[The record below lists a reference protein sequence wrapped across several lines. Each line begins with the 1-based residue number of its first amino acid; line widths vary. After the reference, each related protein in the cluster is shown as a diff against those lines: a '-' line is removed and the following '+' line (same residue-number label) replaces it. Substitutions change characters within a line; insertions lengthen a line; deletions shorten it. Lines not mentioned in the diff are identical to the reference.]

1 MWFSTKYDKLNE
13 GVTVYDVFSTAL
25 AEHGYSAVGG
35 SFVTGIVRP
44 DGSMLSQK
52 DRGEYS
58 GWMYAVNG
66 AIPNIVMTQYYLKNG
81 DNIVF
86 FYTDDYTKLTG
97 MSTSYTPDDVIK
109 LIDAIG
115 TVTKDSADKITA
127 ARKAYDSLSQA
138 DKGRVSNRNTLFEAE
153 RAYAAII
160 KNNQKKLDIY
170 TITGDYIEKDDD
182 EKLAAFGSEW
192 LVIGLARSGRDIPGE
207 YYKAIEKYVDEHID
221 GSGRLDVKRSS
232 DNSRLILALTA
243 LLLTGCAGSPGQS
256 AAALAPAESDRV
268 VIYTSHKE
276 EVYGPIVK
284 EFEARTGIW
293 AEVVTGGTNELL
305 ARIAGEAN
313 APVCNVIFGGGVES
327 LTAYERYFQPYACA
341 EADLI
346 RPGLRPA
353 DDLWTPF
360 SSLPVVLIYNTKL
373 VSPGELTGWESLL
386 SGRWSGSIAL
396 ADPTVSGSSY
406 TAAATMLCAIPG
418 DDWDQ
423 LDRLAVQLE
432 GRVLPDSGD
441 VVAAV
446 AGGSCRVGV
455 TLEETALKRQAQG
468 ADIAIV
474 YPEEGTSAVPDGSA
488 LIAGA
493 PHPDNARAFLDFAQ
507 SRDVQE
513 LVVSQFSRRSVRTD
527 VSDGDALPPADELH
541 AADAQHLPPFA
552 DPQRGG
558 RRRDAA

>member
-1 MWFSTKYDKLNE
+1 MRAVIFDLDGVLVRTDQAHDKAWR
-13 GVTVYDVFSTAL
+13 AL
-25 AEHGYSAVGG
+25 AVRLGIPFDGRAAARLRGVSRMEALDIVLEGCGR
-35 SFVTGIVRP
+35 SFTPAEKEALAAEKNERYRALIAEMTPADVAP
-44 DGSMLSQK
+44 D
-52 DRGEYS
+52 
-58 GWMYAVNG
+58 
-66 AIPNIVMTQYYLKNG
+66 T
-81 DNIVF
+81 
-86 FYTDDYTKLTG
+86 
-97 MSTSYTPDDVIK
+97 
-109 LIDAIG
+109 
-115 TVTKDSADKITA
+115 TVTLKALRERGLLLAVASSSKN
-127 ARKAYDSLSQA
+127 ARFIL
-138 DKGRVSNRNTLFEAE
+138 E
-153 RAYAAII
+153 R
-160 KNNQKKLDIY
+160 
-170 TITGDYIEKDDD
+170 TGLTPYFHAVVDGTQI
-182 EKLAAFGSEW
+182 
-192 LVIGLARSGRDIPGE
+192 ARSKPDPE
-207 YYKAIEKYVDEHID
+207 VFLKAAQ
-221 GSGRLDVKRSS
+221 
-232 DNSRLILALTA
+232 AL
-243 LLLTGCAGSPGQS
+243 GVSP
-256 AAALAPAESDRV
+256 AD
-268 VIYTSHKE
+268 
-276 EVYGPIVK
+276 
-284 EFEARTGIW
+284 
-293 AEVVTGGTNELL
+293 
-305 ARIAGEAN
+305 
-313 APVCNVIFGGGVES
+313 APVCDVIFGGGVES

-406 TAAATMLCAIPG
+406 TAAATMLCALPG

-527 VSDGDALPPADELH
+527 VSDGDALPPADELALIDYPVRW
-541 AADAQHLPPFA
+541 AAELKDAFSARWPELL
-552 DPQRGG
+552 RE
-558 RRRDAA
+558 DAPS

>member
-1 MWFSTKYDKLNE
+1 M
-13 GVTVYDVFSTAL
+13 
-25 AEHGYSAVGG
+25 
-35 SFVTGIVRP
+35 
-44 DGSMLSQK
+44 
-52 DRGEYS
+52 
-58 GWMYAVNG
+58 
-66 AIPNIVMTQYYLKNG
+66 
-81 DNIVF
+81 
-86 FYTDDYTKLTG
+86 
-97 MSTSYTPDDVIK
+97 
-109 LIDAIG
+109 
-115 TVTKDSADKITA
+115 
-127 ARKAYDSLSQA
+127 
-138 DKGRVSNRNTLFEAE
+138 GRRC
-153 RAYAAII
+153 
-160 KNNQKKLDIY
+160 
-170 TITGDYIEKDDD
+170 
-182 EKLAAFGSEW
+182 
-192 LVIGLARSGRDIPGE
+192 
-207 YYKAIEKYVDEHID
+207 
-221 GSGRLDVKRSS
+221 
-232 DNSRLILALTA
+232 LILALTA

-305 ARIAGEAN
+305 ARIAGEA
-313 APVCNVIFGGGVES
+313 
-327 LTAYERYFQPYACA
+327 
-341 EADLI
+341 DLI

-406 TAAATMLCAIPG
+406 TAAATMLCALPG

-527 VSDGDALPPADELH
+527 VSDGDALPPADELALIDYPVRW
-541 AADAQHLPPFA
+541 AAELKDAFSARWPELL
-552 DPQRGG
+552 RE
-558 RRRDAA
+558 DAPS

>member
-1 MWFSTKYDKLNE
+1 M
-13 GVTVYDVFSTAL
+13 
-25 AEHGYSAVGG
+25 
-35 SFVTGIVRP
+35 
-44 DGSMLSQK
+44 
-52 DRGEYS
+52 
-58 GWMYAVNG
+58 
-66 AIPNIVMTQYYLKNG
+66 
-81 DNIVF
+81 
-86 FYTDDYTKLTG
+86 
-97 MSTSYTPDDVIK
+97 
-109 LIDAIG
+109 
-115 TVTKDSADKITA
+115 
-127 ARKAYDSLSQA
+127 
-138 DKGRVSNRNTLFEAE
+138 GRRC
-153 RAYAAII
+153 
-160 KNNQKKLDIY
+160 
-170 TITGDYIEKDDD
+170 
-182 EKLAAFGSEW
+182 
-192 LVIGLARSGRDIPGE
+192 
-207 YYKAIEKYVDEHID
+207 
-221 GSGRLDVKRSS
+221 
-232 DNSRLILALTA
+232 LILALTA

-305 ARIAGEAN
+305 ARIAGEAD
-313 APVCNVIFGGGVES
+313 APVCDVIFGGGVES
-327 LTAYERYFQPYACA
+327 LTAYERYFQPYACT

-406 TAAATMLCAIPG
+406 TAAATMLCALPG

-493 PHPDNARAFLDFAQ
+493 PHPDNAWAFLDFAQ

-527 VSDGDALPPADELH
+527 VSDGDALPPADELALIDYPVRW
-541 AADAQHLPPFA
+541 AAELKDAFSARWPELL
-552 DPQRGG
+552 RE
-558 RRRDAA
+558 DAPS

>member
-1 MWFSTKYDKLNE
+1 MDK
-13 GVTVYDVFSTAL
+13 
-25 AEHGYSAVGG
+25 
-35 SFVTGIVRP
+35 RC
-44 DGSMLSQK
+44 
-52 DRGEYS
+52 
-58 GWMYAVNG
+58 
-66 AIPNIVMTQYYLKNG
+66 
-81 DNIVF
+81 
-86 FYTDDYTKLTG
+86 
-97 MSTSYTPDDVIK
+97 
-109 LIDAIG
+109 
-115 TVTKDSADKITA
+115 
-127 ARKAYDSLSQA
+127 
-138 DKGRVSNRNTLFEAE
+138 
-153 RAYAAII
+153 
-160 KNNQKKLDIY
+160 
-170 TITGDYIEKDDD
+170 
-182 EKLAAFGSEW
+182 
-192 LVIGLARSGRDIPGE
+192 
-207 YYKAIEKYVDEHID
+207 
-221 GSGRLDVKRSS
+221 
-232 DNSRLILALTA
+232 LILALTA

-313 APVCNVIFGGGVES
+313 APVCDVIFGGGVES

-346 RPGLRPA
+346 RPGLRPS

-406 TAAATMLCAIPG
+406 TAAATMLCALPG

-527 VSDGDALPPADELH
+527 VSDGDALPPADELALIDYPVRW
-541 AADAQHLPPFA
+541 AAELKDTFSARWPELLREDAPS
-552 DPQRGG
+552 
-558 RRRDAA
+558 

>member
-1 MWFSTKYDKLNE
+1 M
-13 GVTVYDVFSTAL
+13 
-25 AEHGYSAVGG
+25 
-35 SFVTGIVRP
+35 
-44 DGSMLSQK
+44 
-52 DRGEYS
+52 
-58 GWMYAVNG
+58 
-66 AIPNIVMTQYYLKNG
+66 
-81 DNIVF
+81 
-86 FYTDDYTKLTG
+86 
-97 MSTSYTPDDVIK
+97 
-109 LIDAIG
+109 
-115 TVTKDSADKITA
+115 
-127 ARKAYDSLSQA
+127 
-138 DKGRVSNRNTLFEAE
+138 GRRC
-153 RAYAAII
+153 
-160 KNNQKKLDIY
+160 
-170 TITGDYIEKDDD
+170 
-182 EKLAAFGSEW
+182 
-192 LVIGLARSGRDIPGE
+192 
-207 YYKAIEKYVDEHID
+207 
-221 GSGRLDVKRSS
+221 
-232 DNSRLILALTA
+232 LILALTA

-284 EFEARTGIW
+284 EFEARTGI
-293 AEVVTGGTNELL
+293 
-305 ARIAGEAN
+305 
-313 APVCNVIFGGGVES
+313 
-327 LTAYERYFQPYACA
+327 CA

-527 VSDGDALPPADELH
+527 VSDGDALPPADELALIDYPVRW
-541 AADAQHLPPFA
+541 AAELKDAFSARWPELL
-552 DPQRGG
+552 RE
-558 RRRDAA
+558 DAPS

>member
-1 MWFSTKYDKLNE
+1 MRAVIFDLDGVLVRTDQAHDKAWR
-13 GVTVYDVFSTAL
+13 AL
-25 AEHGYSAVGG
+25 AVRLGIPFDGRAAARLRGVSRMEALDIVLEGCGR
-35 SFVTGIVRP
+35 SFTPAEKEALAAEKNERYRALIAEMTPADVAP
-44 DGSMLSQK
+44 D
-52 DRGEYS
+52 
-58 GWMYAVNG
+58 
-66 AIPNIVMTQYYLKNG
+66 T
-81 DNIVF
+81 
-86 FYTDDYTKLTG
+86 
-97 MSTSYTPDDVIK
+97 
-109 LIDAIG
+109 
-115 TVTKDSADKITA
+115 TVTLKALRERGLLLAVASSSKNARFILERTGLTPYFHAVVDGTQIARSKPDPEVFLKAAQALGVSPAEALVVEDAAAGVRA
-127 ARKAYDSLSQA
+127 ARCGGGPCGPRDPVPA
-138 DKGRVSNRNTLFEAE
+138 G
-153 RAYAAII
+153 
-160 KNNQKKLDIY
+160 
-170 TITGDYIEKDDD
+170 
-182 EKLAAFGSEW
+182 AFGA
-192 LVIGLARSGRDIPGE
+192 GLTAQSNPKGGR
-207 YYKAIEKYVDEHID
+207 AM
-221 GSGRLDVKRSS
+221 GRRC
-232 DNSRLILALTA
+232 LILALTA

-305 ARIAGEAN
+305 ARIAGEAD
-313 APVCNVIFGGGVES
+313 APVCDVIFGGGVES

-406 TAAATMLCAIPG
+406 TAAATMLCALPG

-527 VSDGDALPPADELH
+527 VSDGDALPPADELALIDYPVRW
-541 AADAQHLPPFA
+541 AAELKDAFSARWPELL
-552 DPQRGG
+552 RE
-558 RRRDAA
+558 DAPS

>member
-1 MWFSTKYDKLNE
+1 M
-13 GVTVYDVFSTAL
+13 
-25 AEHGYSAVGG
+25 
-35 SFVTGIVRP
+35 
-44 DGSMLSQK
+44 
-52 DRGEYS
+52 
-58 GWMYAVNG
+58 
-66 AIPNIVMTQYYLKNG
+66 
-81 DNIVF
+81 
-86 FYTDDYTKLTG
+86 
-97 MSTSYTPDDVIK
+97 
-109 LIDAIG
+109 
-115 TVTKDSADKITA
+115 
-127 ARKAYDSLSQA
+127 
-138 DKGRVSNRNTLFEAE
+138 GRRC
-153 RAYAAII
+153 
-160 KNNQKKLDIY
+160 
-170 TITGDYIEKDDD
+170 
-182 EKLAAFGSEW
+182 
-192 LVIGLARSGRDIPGE
+192 
-207 YYKAIEKYVDEHID
+207 
-221 GSGRLDVKRSS
+221 
-232 DNSRLILALTA
+232 LILALTA
-243 LLLTGCAGSPGQS
+243 LLLTGCAGSPDQS

-305 ARIAGEAN
+305 ARIAGEAD
-313 APVCNVIFGGGVES
+313 APVCDVIFGGGVES

-406 TAAATMLCAIPG
+406 TAAATMLCALPG
-418 DDWDQ
+418 DDWDL

-527 VSDGDALPPADELH
+527 VSDGDALPPADELALIDYPVRW
-541 AADAQHLPPFA
+541 AAELKDTFSARWPELLQEDAPS
-552 DPQRGG
+552 
-558 RRRDAA
+558 

>member
-1 MWFSTKYDKLNE
+1 M
-13 GVTVYDVFSTAL
+13 
-25 AEHGYSAVGG
+25 
-35 SFVTGIVRP
+35 
-44 DGSMLSQK
+44 
-52 DRGEYS
+52 
-58 GWMYAVNG
+58 
-66 AIPNIVMTQYYLKNG
+66 
-81 DNIVF
+81 
-86 FYTDDYTKLTG
+86 
-97 MSTSYTPDDVIK
+97 
-109 LIDAIG
+109 
-115 TVTKDSADKITA
+115 
-127 ARKAYDSLSQA
+127 
-138 DKGRVSNRNTLFEAE
+138 GRRC
-153 RAYAAII
+153 
-160 KNNQKKLDIY
+160 
-170 TITGDYIEKDDD
+170 
-182 EKLAAFGSEW
+182 
-192 LVIGLARSGRDIPGE
+192 
-207 YYKAIEKYVDEHID
+207 
-221 GSGRLDVKRSS
+221 
-232 DNSRLILALTA
+232 LILALTA

-256 AAALAPAESDRV
+256 AATLAPAESDRV

-305 ARIAGEAN
+305 ARIAGEAD
-313 APVCNVIFGGGVES
+313 APVCDVIFGGGVES

-432 GRVLPDSGD
+432 
-441 VVAAV
+441 
-446 AGGSCRVGV
+446 
-455 TLEETALKRQAQG
+455 ETALKRQAQG

-507 SRDVQE
+507 SRDVQK

-527 VSDGDALPPADELH
+527 VSDGDALPPADELALIDYPVRW
-541 AADAQHLPPFA
+541 AAELKDAFSARWPELL
-552 DPQRGG
+552 RE
-558 RRRDAA
+558 DAPS

>member
-1 MWFSTKYDKLNE
+1 MRAVIFDLDGVLVRTDQAHDKAWR
-13 GVTVYDVFSTAL
+13 AL
-25 AEHGYSAVGG
+25 AGRLGIPFDGRAAARLRGVSRMEALDIVLEGCGR
-35 SFVTGIVRP
+35 SFTPAEKEALAAEKNERYRALIAEMTPADVAP
-44 DGSMLSQK
+44 D
-52 DRGEYS
+52 
-58 GWMYAVNG
+58 
-66 AIPNIVMTQYYLKNG
+66 T
-81 DNIVF
+81 
-86 FYTDDYTKLTG
+86 
-97 MSTSYTPDDVIK
+97 
-109 LIDAIG
+109 
-115 TVTKDSADKITA
+115 TVTLKALRERGLLLAVASSSKNARFILERTGLTPYFHAVVDGTQIARSKPDPEVFLKA
-127 ARKAYDSLSQA
+127 AQA
-138 DKGRVSNRNTLFEAE
+138 LGVSPAEALVVE
-153 RAYAAII
+153 DAAAGVRGGPCGPR
-160 KNNQKKLDIY
+160 DPVPA
-170 TITGDYIEKDDD
+170 G
-182 EKLAAFGSEW
+182 AFGA
-192 LVIGLARSGRDIPGE
+192 GLTAQSNPKGGR
-207 YYKAIEKYVDEHID
+207 AM
-221 GSGRLDVKRSS
+221 GRRC
-232 DNSRLILALTA
+232 LILALTA

-305 ARIAGEAN
+305 ARIAGEAD
-313 APVCNVIFGGGVES
+313 APVCDVIFGGGVES

-396 ADPTVSGSSY
+396 ANPTVSGSSY
-406 TAAATMLCAIPG
+406 TAAATMLCALPG

-527 VSDGDALPPADELH
+527 VSDGDALPPADELALIDYPVRW
-541 AADAQHLPPFA
+541 AAELKDAFSARWPELL
-552 DPQRGG
+552 RE
-558 RRRDAA
+558 DAPS

>member
-1 MWFSTKYDKLNE
+1 M
-13 GVTVYDVFSTAL
+13 
-25 AEHGYSAVGG
+25 
-35 SFVTGIVRP
+35 
-44 DGSMLSQK
+44 
-52 DRGEYS
+52 
-58 GWMYAVNG
+58 
-66 AIPNIVMTQYYLKNG
+66 
-81 DNIVF
+81 
-86 FYTDDYTKLTG
+86 
-97 MSTSYTPDDVIK
+97 
-109 LIDAIG
+109 
-115 TVTKDSADKITA
+115 
-127 ARKAYDSLSQA
+127 
-138 DKGRVSNRNTLFEAE
+138 GRRC
-153 RAYAAII
+153 
-160 KNNQKKLDIY
+160 
-170 TITGDYIEKDDD
+170 
-182 EKLAAFGSEW
+182 
-192 LVIGLARSGRDIPGE
+192 
-207 YYKAIEKYVDEHID
+207 
-221 GSGRLDVKRSS
+221 
-232 DNSRLILALTA
+232 LILALTA

-256 AAALAPAESDRV
+256 AATLAPAESDRV

-305 ARIAGEAN
+305 ARIAGEAD
-313 APVCNVIFGGGVES
+313 APVCDVIFGGGVES

-396 ADPTVSGSSY
+396 ADPAVSGSSY
-406 TAAATMLCAIPG
+406 TAAATMLCALPG

-513 LVVSQFSRRSVRTD
+513 LVVSSRRSVRTD
-527 VSDGDALPPADELH
+527 VSDGDALPPADELALIDYPVRW
-541 AADAQHLPPFA
+541 AAELKDAFSARWPELLREEA
-552 DPQRGG
+552 LS
-558 RRRDAA
+558 

>member
-1 MWFSTKYDKLNE
+1 MGRRCLIL
-13 GVTVYDVFSTAL
+13 GRTAL
-25 AEHGYSAVGG
+25 V
-35 SFVTGIVRP
+35 
-44 DGSMLSQK
+44 
-52 DRGEYS
+52 
-58 GWMYAVNG
+58 
-66 AIPNIVMTQYYLKNG
+66 
-81 DNIVF
+81 
-86 FYTDDYTKLTG
+86 
-97 MSTSYTPDDVIK
+97 
-109 LIDAIG
+109 
-115 TVTKDSADKITA
+115 
-127 ARKAYDSLSQA
+127 
-138 DKGRVSNRNTLFEAE
+138 
-153 RAYAAII
+153 
-160 KNNQKKLDIY
+160 
-170 TITGDYIEKDDD
+170 
-182 EKLAAFGSEW
+182 
-192 LVIGLARSGRDIPGE
+192 
-207 YYKAIEKYVDEHID
+207 
-221 GSGRLDVKRSS
+221 
-232 DNSRLILALTA
+232 
-243 LLLTGCAGSPGQS
+243 LTGCAGAPGQS
-256 AAALAPAESDRV
+256 AATLFFNDTATTE
-268 VIYTSHKE
+268 IYTSHKE

-305 ARIAGEAN
+305 ARIAGEAD
-313 APVCNVIFGGGVES
+313 APVCDVIFGGGVES

-373 VSPGELTGWESLL
+373 VSHGELTGWESLL

-406 TAAATMLCAIPG
+406 TAAATMLCALPG

-474 YPEEGTSAVPDGSA
+474 YPE
-488 LIAGA
+488 
-493 PHPDNARAFLDFAQ
+493 DNARAFLDFAQ

-527 VSDGDALPPADELH
+527 VSDGDALPPADELALIDYPVRW
-541 AADAQHLPPFA
+541 AAELKDAFSARWPELL
-552 DPQRGG
+552 RE
-558 RRRDAA
+558 DAPS

>member
-1 MWFSTKYDKLNE
+1 MRAVIFDLDGVLVRTDQAHDKAWR
-13 GVTVYDVFSTAL
+13 AL
-25 AEHGYSAVGG
+25 AGRLGIPFDGRAAARLRGVSRMEALDIVLEGCGR
-35 SFVTGIVRP
+35 SFTPAEKEALAAEKNERYRALIAEMTPADVAP
-44 DGSMLSQK
+44 D
-52 DRGEYS
+52 
-58 GWMYAVNG
+58 
-66 AIPNIVMTQYYLKNG
+66 T
-81 DNIVF
+81 
-86 FYTDDYTKLTG
+86 
-97 MSTSYTPDDVIK
+97 
-109 LIDAIG
+109 
-115 TVTKDSADKITA
+115 TVTLKALRERGLLLAVASSSKN
-127 ARKAYDSLSQA
+127 ARFIL
-138 DKGRVSNRNTLFEAE
+138 E
-153 RAYAAII
+153 R
-160 KNNQKKLDIY
+160 
-170 TITGDYIEKDDD
+170 TGLTPYFHAVVDGTQI
-182 EKLAAFGSEW
+182 
-192 LVIGLARSGRDIPGE
+192 ARSKPDPEVFLKAAQALGVSPAEALVVEDAAAGVRAAHCGGFSSAALGPAAGGPCGPRNPVPAGDFGAGLTAQSNPKGGR
-207 YYKAIEKYVDEHID
+207 AM
-221 GSGRLDVKRSS
+221 GRRC
-232 DNSRLILALTA
+232 LILALTA

-256 AAALAPAESDRV
+256 AATLAPAESDRV

-305 ARIAGEAN
+305 ARIAGEAD
-313 APVCNVIFGGGVES
+313 APVCDVIFGGGVES

-396 ADPTVSGSSY
+396 ADPAVSGSSY
-406 TAAATMLCAIPG
+406 TAAATMLCALPG

-527 VSDGDALPPADELH
+527 VSDGDALPPADELALIDYPVRW
-541 AADAQHLPPFA
+541 AAELKDAFSARWPELLREEA
-552 DPQRGG
+552 LS
-558 RRRDAA
+558 

>member
-1 MWFSTKYDKLNE
+1 M
-13 GVTVYDVFSTAL
+13 
-25 AEHGYSAVGG
+25 
-35 SFVTGIVRP
+35 
-44 DGSMLSQK
+44 
-52 DRGEYS
+52 
-58 GWMYAVNG
+58 
-66 AIPNIVMTQYYLKNG
+66 
-81 DNIVF
+81 
-86 FYTDDYTKLTG
+86 
-97 MSTSYTPDDVIK
+97 
-109 LIDAIG
+109 
-115 TVTKDSADKITA
+115 
-127 ARKAYDSLSQA
+127 
-138 DKGRVSNRNTLFEAE
+138 GRRC
-153 RAYAAII
+153 
-160 KNNQKKLDIY
+160 
-170 TITGDYIEKDDD
+170 
-182 EKLAAFGSEW
+182 
-192 LVIGLARSGRDIPGE
+192 
-207 YYKAIEKYVDEHID
+207 
-221 GSGRLDVKRSS
+221 
-232 DNSRLILALTA
+232 LILALTA

-305 ARIAGEAN
+305 ARIAGEAD
-313 APVCNVIFGGGVES
+313 APVCDVIFGGGVES

-406 TAAATMLCAIPG
+406 TAAATMLCALPG

-432 GRVLPDSGD
+432 
-441 VVAAV
+441 
-446 AGGSCRVGV
+446 
-455 TLEETALKRQAQG
+455 
-468 ADIAIV
+468 
-474 YPEEGTSAVPDGSA
+474 GSA

-527 VSDGDALPPADELH
+527 VSDGDALPPADELALIDYPVRW
-541 AADAQHLPPFA
+541 AAELKDAFSARWPELL
-552 DPQRGG
+552 RE
-558 RRRDAA
+558 DAPS

>member
-1 MWFSTKYDKLNE
+1 M
-13 GVTVYDVFSTAL
+13 
-25 AEHGYSAVGG
+25 
-35 SFVTGIVRP
+35 
-44 DGSMLSQK
+44 
-52 DRGEYS
+52 
-58 GWMYAVNG
+58 
-66 AIPNIVMTQYYLKNG
+66 
-81 DNIVF
+81 
-86 FYTDDYTKLTG
+86 
-97 MSTSYTPDDVIK
+97 
-109 LIDAIG
+109 
-115 TVTKDSADKITA
+115 
-127 ARKAYDSLSQA
+127 
-138 DKGRVSNRNTLFEAE
+138 GRRC
-153 RAYAAII
+153 
-160 KNNQKKLDIY
+160 
-170 TITGDYIEKDDD
+170 
-182 EKLAAFGSEW
+182 
-192 LVIGLARSGRDIPGE
+192 
-207 YYKAIEKYVDEHID
+207 
-221 GSGRLDVKRSS
+221 
-232 DNSRLILALTA
+232 LILALTA

-305 ARIAGEAN
+305 ARIAGEAD
-313 APVCNVIFGGGVES
+313 APVCDVIFGGGVES

-406 TAAATMLCAIPG
+406 TAAATMLCALPG

-432 GRVLPDSGD
+432 GRVLPDSG
-441 VVAAV
+441 
-446 AGGSCRVGV
+446 
-455 TLEETALKRQAQG
+455 
-468 ADIAIV
+468 
-474 YPEEGTSAVPDGSA
+474 A

-527 VSDGDALPPADELH
+527 VSDGDALPPADELALIDYPVRW
-541 AADAQHLPPFA
+541 AAELKDAFSARWPELL
-552 DPQRGG
+552 RE
-558 RRRDAA
+558 DAPS

>member
-1 MWFSTKYDKLNE
+1 M
-13 GVTVYDVFSTAL
+13 
-25 AEHGYSAVGG
+25 
-35 SFVTGIVRP
+35 
-44 DGSMLSQK
+44 
-52 DRGEYS
+52 
-58 GWMYAVNG
+58 
-66 AIPNIVMTQYYLKNG
+66 
-81 DNIVF
+81 
-86 FYTDDYTKLTG
+86 
-97 MSTSYTPDDVIK
+97 
-109 LIDAIG
+109 
-115 TVTKDSADKITA
+115 
-127 ARKAYDSLSQA
+127 
-138 DKGRVSNRNTLFEAE
+138 GRRC
-153 RAYAAII
+153 
-160 KNNQKKLDIY
+160 
-170 TITGDYIEKDDD
+170 
-182 EKLAAFGSEW
+182 
-192 LVIGLARSGRDIPGE
+192 
-207 YYKAIEKYVDEHID
+207 
-221 GSGRLDVKRSS
+221 
-232 DNSRLILALTA
+232 LILALTA

-256 AAALAPAESDRV
+256 AATLAPAESDRV

-305 ARIAGEAN
+305 ARIAGEAD
-313 APVCNVIFGGGVES
+313 APVCDVIFGGGVES

-396 ADPTVSGSSY
+396 ADPVVSGSSY
-406 TAAATMLCAIPG
+406 TAAATMLCA
-418 DDWDQ
+418 
-423 LDRLAVQLE
+423 
-432 GRVLPDSGD
+432 LPGD

-527 VSDGDALPPADELH
+527 VSDGDALPPADELALIDYPVRW
-541 AADAQHLPPFA
+541 AAELKDAFSARWPELL
-552 DPQRGG
+552 RE
-558 RRRDAA
+558 DAPS

>member
-1 MWFSTKYDKLNE
+1 MRAVIFDLDGVLVRTDQAHDKAWR
-13 GVTVYDVFSTAL
+13 AL
-25 AEHGYSAVGG
+25 AGRL
-35 SFVTGIVRP
+35 GIP
-44 DGSMLSQK
+44 FDG
-52 DRGEYS
+52 R
-58 GWMYAVNG
+58 A
-66 AIPNIVMTQYYLKNG
+66 
-81 DNIVF
+81 
-86 FYTDDYTKLTG
+86 
-97 MSTSYTPDDVIK
+97 
-109 LIDAIG
+109 
-115 TVTKDSADKITA
+115 A
-127 ARKAYDSLSQA
+127 ARLR
-138 DKGRVSNRNTLFEAE
+138 GVSRMEA
-153 RAYAAII
+153 
-160 KNNQKKLDIY
+160 LDIVLEGCGRSF
-170 TITGDYIEKDDD
+170 TPVEK
-182 EKLAAFGSEW
+182 EALAA
-192 LVIGLARSGRDIPGE
+192 
-207 YYKAIEKYVDEHID
+207 EK
-221 GSGRLDVKRSS
+221 
-232 DNSRLILALTA
+232 N
-243 LLLTGCAGSPGQS
+243 
-256 AAALAPAESDRV
+256 
-268 VIYTSHKE
+268 
-276 EVYGPIVK
+276 
-284 EFEARTGIW
+284 
-293 AEVVTGGTNELL
+293 
-305 ARIAGEAN
+305 
-313 APVCNVIFGGGVES
+313 
-327 LTAYERYFQPYACA
+327 ERYRALIA
-341 EADLI
+341 EMT
-346 RPGLRPA
+346 PA

-406 TAAATMLCAIPG
+406 TAAATMLCALPG

-527 VSDGDALPPADELH
+527 VSDGDALPPADELALIDYPVRW
-541 AADAQHLPPFA
+541 AAELKDAFSARWPELL
-552 DPQRGG
+552 RE
-558 RRRDAA
+558 DAPS

>member
-1 MWFSTKYDKLNE
+1 M
-13 GVTVYDVFSTAL
+13 
-25 AEHGYSAVGG
+25 
-35 SFVTGIVRP
+35 
-44 DGSMLSQK
+44 
-52 DRGEYS
+52 
-58 GWMYAVNG
+58 
-66 AIPNIVMTQYYLKNG
+66 
-81 DNIVF
+81 
-86 FYTDDYTKLTG
+86 
-97 MSTSYTPDDVIK
+97 
-109 LIDAIG
+109 
-115 TVTKDSADKITA
+115 
-127 ARKAYDSLSQA
+127 
-138 DKGRVSNRNTLFEAE
+138 GRRC
-153 RAYAAII
+153 
-160 KNNQKKLDIY
+160 
-170 TITGDYIEKDDD
+170 
-182 EKLAAFGSEW
+182 
-192 LVIGLARSGRDIPGE
+192 
-207 YYKAIEKYVDEHID
+207 
-221 GSGRLDVKRSS
+221 
-232 DNSRLILALTA
+232 LILALTA

-305 ARIAGEAN
+305 ARIAGEAD
-313 APVCNVIFGGGVES
+313 APVCDVIFGGGVES

-396 ADPTVSGSSY
+396 ANPTVSGSSY
-406 TAAATMLCAIPG
+406 TAAATMLCALPG

-432 GRVLPDSGD
+432 GRVL
-441 VVAAV
+441 
-446 AGGSCRVGV
+446 
-455 TLEETALKRQAQG
+455 
-468 ADIAIV
+468 
-474 YPEEGTSAVPDGSA
+474 PDGSA

-527 VSDGDALPPADELH
+527 VSDGDALPPADELALIDYPVRW
-541 AADAQHLPPFA
+541 AAELKDAFSARWPELL
-552 DPQRGG
+552 RE
-558 RRRDAA
+558 DAPS